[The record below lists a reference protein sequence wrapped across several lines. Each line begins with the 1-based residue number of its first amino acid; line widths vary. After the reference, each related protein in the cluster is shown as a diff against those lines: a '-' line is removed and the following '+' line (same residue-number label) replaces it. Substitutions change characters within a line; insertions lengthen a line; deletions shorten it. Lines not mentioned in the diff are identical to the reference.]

1 MKSLGITDY
10 LLIKLVDVVASLPL
24 GLYVDGM
31 ILNTFSCGHDW
42 LSTRK
47 TKRRYLHKTKIQ
59 QQPREGQTVPE

>member
-1 MKSLGITDY
+1 MRSFGIADY
-10 LLIKLVDVVASLPL
+10 LLIELVNVVAGLPL

-47 TKRRYLHKTKIQ
+47 TKREISS
-59 QQPREGQTVPE
+59 